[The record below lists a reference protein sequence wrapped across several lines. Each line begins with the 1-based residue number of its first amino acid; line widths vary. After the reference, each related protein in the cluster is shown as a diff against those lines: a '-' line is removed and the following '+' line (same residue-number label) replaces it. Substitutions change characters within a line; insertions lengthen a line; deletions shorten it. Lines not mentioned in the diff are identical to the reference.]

1 MINKLIIKNNQNK
14 NNIILIIQLIVL
26 NLRINVV
33 VKINNMILNKIMN
46 FINK

>member
-14 NNIILIIQLIVL
+14 NRNILIIQLVIL
-26 NLRINVV
+26 NLKINVV
-33 VKINNMILNKIMN
+33 VKITNIILNKIMN